1 MLVVLYINL
10 SEGGEEVCTEGD
22 FASLVGENA
31 FQEVRSIRNLKS
43 RTARLWGE
51 ALRNYGLKIY
61 WGIDAGAYTFIRGA
75 HGKPYIKERK
85 DIFFNVSHSGEYV
98 LCAFSDTPVGVD
110 IEKKGKLRL
119 AVAHR
124 FFHAEEIRQLEDI
137 WEEEKQVELFYRL
150 WSVKESFLKYTG
162 EGLSAS
168 LSAFRVKFE
177 QAIVLLRQGM
187 EKREVKISEC
197 KIDPSYVSYICSGN
211 REIPVLRKVALAEL
225 QYRL

>member
-10 SEGGEEVCTEGD
+10 SEGGEEVCKEVD

-85 DIFFNVSHSGEYV
+85 DIFSMYHILENMFYV
-98 LCAFSDTPVGVD
+98 LFPT
-110 IEKKGKLRL
+110 
-119 AVAHR
+119 
-124 FFHAEEIRQLEDI
+124 
-137 WEEEKQVELFYRL
+137 
-150 WSVKESFLKYTG
+150 
-162 EGLSAS
+162 
-168 LSAFRVKFE
+168 
-177 QAIVLLRQGM
+177 LL
-187 EKREVKISEC
+187 
-197 KIDPSYVSYICSGN
+197 
-211 REIPVLRKVALAEL
+211 
-225 QYRL
+225 